1 MQKLKFIIILLYS
14 LGILTQCKPQSEI
27 VNKINGLSFVASRDT
42 IQQSHVEPVL
52 KMHANWV
59 SIMPFGFM
67 KNINSPE
74 LHYNHPRQWYGER
87 MAGVRQ
93 SIAMMHKY
101 GIKVMLKPQIWIGN
115 GDFTGNISM
124 ISEEDWQAYEEQ
136 YKKMILDYAE
146 VAEGTNAEIFCLGTE
161 LNAFVEERPNFWE
174 DLNLSVQ
181 EVYSGQFTYAEN
193 WDNIDNVPFW
203 SDLDFIGVDAYF
215 PISEQKMPN
224 LADVKNRW
232 EILNRQLK
240 LLSEAHQQPILF
252 TEFGYRSIDFAGK
265 EPWDS
270 RRIEGQINEDAQAV
284 LLQAVFESVWGK
296 DWFAG
301 GFLWKWFHAPEKYK
315 NWQNNRFSVYGKR
328 AQKIVSD
335 IYLRYN

>member
-1 MQKLKFIIILLYS
+1 MYS
-14 LGILTQCKPQSEI
+14 LGILIQCKPQSEI

-42 IQQSHVEPVL
+42 IQQKHIEPVL

-67 KNINSPE
+67 KNVDSPE
-74 LHYNHPRQWYGER
+74 LHYNHPNQWYGER

-93 SIAMMHKY
+93 SIAMMHKS

-115 GDFTGNISM
+115 GDFTGYILM
-124 ISEEDWQAYEEQ
+124 RSEEDWQIFEGQ
-136 YKKMILDYAE
+136 YQTMVLDFAK
-146 VAEGTNAEIFCLGTE
+146 VAEEMNVEILSIGTE
-161 LNAFVEERPNFWE
+161 LNAFVEERPHFWE
-174 DLNLSVQ
+174 ELILSVQ
-181 EVYSGQFTYAEN
+181 EVYSGQLTYAEN
-193 WDNIDNVPFW
+193 WDKIDNVPFW

-215 PISEQKMPN
+215 PVSEQKTAN
-224 LADVKNRW
+224 LAEVKNRW
-232 EILNRQLK
+232 KILNRQLK
-240 LLSEAHQQPILF
+240 LWSEAHQQPILF

-270 RRIEGQINEDAQAV
+270 RRIEGQINEEAQAV
-284 LLQAVFESVWGK
+284 LLQALFESVWDK

-301 GFLWKWFHAPEKYK
+301 GFLWKWFHEPDEYK
-315 NWQNNRFSVYGKR
+315 VWQENRFSVFTKK

-335 IYLRYN
+335 NFLKYN